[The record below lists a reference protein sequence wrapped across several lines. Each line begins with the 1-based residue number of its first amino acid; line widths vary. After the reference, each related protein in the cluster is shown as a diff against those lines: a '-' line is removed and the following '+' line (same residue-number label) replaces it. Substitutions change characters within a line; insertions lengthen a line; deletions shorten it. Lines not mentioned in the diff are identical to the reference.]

1 MESDADQLVGQNA
14 WLVDEMHRQYLDDPA
29 SVSESWQDFFSDY
42 RPDRVVAEPSMP
54 EPRLRSVPAPEPDP
68 ELPGRP
74 MRGAAARIAANME
87 ASLAIPTATS
97 FREVPAKLLDVN
109 RRIINGYLGRTDGR
123 KVSYTHLIAYA
134 VVQAIAHH
142 RPVMNST
149 FVDTTGGPRVV
160 RHEHIGLGIA
170 VDVEKADG
178 SRSLLVPCIPEADTL
193 DFPTFVEFYDTM
205 IRKVRNND
213 LSPDDFAGVT
223 VSITNPGTI
232 GTVQSVPRLMPG
244 QGVIV
249 GVGTIDYPTAYQAAD
264 PRTLANLG
272 VSKVITLSSTYDHR
286 IIQGAESGMFLAAVH
301 SLLLGEHRFY
311 EDVFRAV
318 GVPYEAV
325 RWRADVMPVD
335 REQAIVAK
343 QVQVNTVINMHR
355 VRGHLIA
362 DLDPLAADEPEMH
375 DELDPATY
383 GLTIWDLDREFLTTG
398 FGGMD
403 LGNAD
408 QRMPL
413 GDILHVL
420 RNAYCR
426 TVGVEYM
433 HIQEPGEKEWIQKH
447 VEGVDTTV
455 GFDEKLHIL
464 DRLNAAEAL
473 ERFLDTKYVG
483 QKRFGI
489 EGAESA
495 IVILDAVLAKA
506 ADLGMDSVV
515 MGMAHRG
522 RLNVLVN
529 IVGKDYGQLF
539 GEFEGNIDESSTQGS
554 GDVKYHL
561 GMTAEFRSPAGNR
574 IPVELA
580 ANPSHLEAVNPVVE
594 GMVRARMDR
603 ITDGDG
609 EHSPVMGL
617 VGPNDPSEDHRGPVL
632 PVLVHGDAAFAGQGV
647 VSETLNLSLIRGYR
661 TGGTVH
667 LVINNQVGF
676 TTTAESARS
685 SYYCTDAAKM
695 IQAPIFHVNGDDPEA
710 CARVARL
717 ALAYRN
723 HFQKD
728 VVIDMWCYRRQ
739 GHNEADDPS
748 YTQPEMYRRIENHR
762 SVRKRYVESLVKRG
776 DITLEEAEQAMD
788 EFRATLQKAL
798 DETRDRPS
806 DQPDDE
812 NDDKTSDGQ
821 HGEAEA
827 PTTSKPGEPAT
838 DGVSISGAMA
848 GVSPEVAAAVDTTVT
863 SDRIEPVYD
872 ALRSVPD
879 GFVLHP
885 KLARQ
890 FKARDTMM
898 DEGVVDW
905 GLAEALAFGTLLGE
919 GTSIRLAGQDSRR
932 GTFSHRHSTLVCYE
946 TGREYRPLAG
956 LAGRGTHLWVY
967 DSLLSEYAALGF
979 EYGYSVGDTDAL
991 VMWEAQFGDFV
1002 NGAQIII
1009 DQFVV
1014 SAEDKWSQHSGLV
1027 MLLPHGFEGQGPE
1040 HSSGRI
1046 ERVLQSVAESNV
1058 RVANLST
1065 AAQYFHLLRDQAL
1078 RPERRPLVLFTPKS
1092 LLRHRDA
1099 RSPVSDLVTG
1109 GFSPLLDDPGG
1120 PDPNRVAGVVVTSG
1134 KISHEA
1140 LAERDRQ
1147 GSPAAVVRV
1156 EQLYPW
1162 PAEALAVAIG
1172 RYPNAN
1178 RIVWLQEEPRNM
1190 GPWDYVKGHL
1200 HDAFADR
1207 YEIIRASRSESASP
1221 ATGSAAIHRQ
1231 EQSALVT
1238 GALALLNPSG

>member
-1 MESDADQLVGQNA
+1 MAPDAESMVGQNA
-14 WLVDEMHRQYLDDPA
+14 WLVDEMHRQYLADPT

-42 RPDRVVAEPSMP
+42 RPDRILP
-54 EPRLRSVPAPEPDP
+54 ESPVSETRLRSVPDPSEAAEP
-68 ELPGRP
+68 LPGDP
-74 MRGAAARIAANME
+74 LRGAAARIARNME

-97 FREVPAKLLDVN
+97 FREIPAKLLDVN
-109 RRIINGYLGRTDGR
+109 RRIVNGYLGRTDGR

-149 FVDTTGGPRVV
+149 FVDTDDGPRVV
-160 RHEHIGLGIA
+160 RHPHIGLGIA

-193 DFPTFVEFYDTM
+193 DFPNFVETYDTM
-205 IRKVRNND
+205 IRKVRSND
-213 LSPDDFAGVT
+213 LSPDDFVGVT
-223 VSITNPGTI
+223 VSITNPGTL

-264 PRTLANLG
+264 SRTLADLG

-286 IIQGAESGMFLAAVH
+286 IIQGAESGMFLGAVH
-301 SLLLGEHRFY
+301 ELLLGKHNFY
-311 EDVFRAV
+311 EDIFRAV

-325 RWRADVMPVD
+325 RWRPDILPLD
-335 REQAIVAK
+335 REQAVITK
-343 QVQVNTVINMHR
+343 QVQVNALINMHR

-362 DLDPLAADEPEMH
+362 DLDPLSASEPEMH
-375 DELDPATY
+375 TELDPATY

-398 FGGMD
+398 LGGIE
-403 LGNAD
+403 LGQPD
-408 QRMPL
+408 GKMPL
-413 GDILHVL
+413 GEILHVL

-433 HIQEPGEKEWIQKH
+433 HIQEPDEKKWIQEQ
-447 VEGVDTTV
+447 VEAMGNPV

-495 IVILDAVLAKA
+495 IVVLDTVLGKA
-506 ADLGMDSVV
+506 ADLGMDSVT

-539 GEFEGNIDESSTQGS
+539 GEFEGNLDESSTQGS

-561 GMTAEFRSPAGNR
+561 GMTAEFESMAGNR

-594 GMVRARMDR
+594 GMVRARLDR
-603 ITDGDG
+603 IGHEQG
-609 EHSPVMGL
+609 EHSPVSGL
-617 VGPNDPSEDHRGPVL
+617 VRGRAASEDDLFPVL

-647 VSETLNLSLIRGYR
+647 VSETLNLSLIEGYR

-685 SYYCTDAAKM
+685 SYYCTDVAKM

-723 HFQKD
+723 HFHKD

-748 YTQPEMYRRIENHR
+748 YTQPEMYRRIESHR

-788 EFRATLQKAL
+788 EFRAKLQQAL
-798 DETRDRPS
+798 EETRDEIRDEAASHPEGTAETASRPLELS
-806 DQPDDE
+806 ISRALADSTP
-812 NDDKTSDGQ
+812 
-821 HGEAEA
+821 HVA
-827 PTTSKPGEPAT
+827 PLVDT
-838 DGVSISGAMA
+838 GVSDKQIKR
-848 GVSPEVAAAVDTTVT
+848 VF
-863 SDRIEPVYD
+863 D
-872 ALRSVPD
+872 ALTSVPD

-890 FKARDTMM
+890 FEARDAMM
-898 DEGVVDW
+898 AQGMVDW
-905 GLAEALAFGTLLGE
+905 GLAEALAFGTLLDE

-932 GTFSHRHSTLVCYE
+932 GTFSHRHSTLVCNQSA
-946 TGREYRPLAG
+946 REHCPLAG
-956 LAGRGTHLWVY
+956 LARRDAQLWVY

-979 EYGYSVGDTDAL
+979 EYGYSVGGTDAL
-991 VMWEAQFGDFV
+991 VLWEAQFGDFV

-1009 DQFVV
+1009 DQFVM
-1014 SAEDKWSQHSGLV
+1014 SAADKWDQQSGLV

-1046 ERVLQSVAESNV
+1046 ERFLQSVAESNV

-1065 AAQYFHLLRDQAL
+1065 AAQYFHLLRDQAK
-1078 RPERRPLVLFTPKS
+1078 RSPHKPLVLFTPKS

-1099 RSPVSDLVTG
+1099 RSPITDLTEG
-1109 GFSPLLDDPGG
+1109 WFSPLLSDPGG
-1120 PDPNRVAGVVVTSG
+1120 PEPNQATGVVLASG
-1134 KISHEA
+1134 KITHEA
-1140 LAERDRQ
+1140 IAERNRV
-1147 GSPAAVVRV
+1147 GAPVVVLRV

-1162 PAEALAVAIG
+1162 PDSALAEALDH
-1172 RYPNAN
+1172 YPNAEK
-1178 RIVWLQEEPRNM
+1178 IVWLQEEPRNM
-1190 GPWDYVKGHL
+1190 GPWNYAKGHL
-1200 HDAFADR
+1200 HDAFGDR
-1207 YEIIRASRSESASP
+1207 CEILRASRNESSSP
-1221 ATGSAAIHRQ
+1221 ATGSAAVHAR
-1231 EQSALVT
+1231 EQAELVAQT
-1238 GALALLNPSG
+1238 FALLNS

>member
-1 MESDADQLVGQNA
+1 MAPDAEQIVGQNA
-14 WLVDEMHRQYLDDPA
+14 WLVDEMHRQYLADPE

-42 RPDRVVAEPSMP
+42 RPDRVLP
-54 EPRLRSVPAPEPDP
+54 EPAAPEARLRPVPEPAEAPEPV
-68 ELPGRP
+68 PGSP
-74 MRGAAARIAANME
+74 LRGAAARIARNME

-97 FREVPAKLLDVN
+97 FREIPAKLLDVN
-109 RRIINGYLGRTDGR
+109 RRIVNGYLGRTDGR

-134 VVQAIAHH
+134 VVQAIASHM
-142 RPVMNST
+142 PVMNST
-149 FVDTTGGPRVV
+149 FVDTDSGPRVV
-160 RHEHIGLGIA
+160 RHPHIGLGIA

-178 SRSLLVPCIPEADTL
+178 SRSLLVPCISEADTL
-193 DFPTFVEFYDTM
+193 DFPNFVELYDTM

-213 LSPDDFAGVT
+213 LSPDDFVGVT
-223 VSITNPGTI
+223 VSITNPGTL

-264 PRTLANLG
+264 SRTLADLG

-286 IIQGAESGMFLAAVH
+286 IIQGAESGMFLGAVH
-301 SLLLGEHRFY
+301 ELLLGKHDFY
-311 EDVFRAV
+311 DDIFRAV

-325 RWRADVMPVD
+325 RWRPDILPLD
-335 REQAIVAK
+335 REQAVITK
-343 QVQVNTVINMHR
+343 QVQVNALINMHR

-362 DLDPLAADEPEMH
+362 DLDPLSATEPAMH
-375 DELDPATY
+375 AELDPATY

-398 FGGMD
+398 LGGID
-403 LGNAD
+403 LGQPD
-408 QRMPL
+408 GKMPL
-413 GDILHVL
+413 GEILHVL

-433 HIQEPGEKEWIQKH
+433 HMQEPDEKQWIQGQ
-447 VEGVDTTV
+447 VEATGTPMAL
-455 GFDEKLHIL
+455 DEKLHIL

-495 IVILDAVLAKA
+495 IVVLDAVLNKA
-506 ADLGMDSVV
+506 ADLGMDSAI

-529 IVGKDYGQLF
+529 IVGKDYEQLF
-539 GEFEGNIDESSTQGS
+539 GEFEGNLDEWSTQGS

-561 GMTAEFRSPAGNR
+561 GMTSEFESMAGNR

-594 GMVRARMDR
+594 GMVRARLDR
-603 ITDGDG
+603 ISHDHG
-609 EHSPVMGL
+609 EHSPVSGL
-617 VGPNDPSEDHRGPVL
+617 VRGQVHSEDDRYPVL
-632 PVLVHGDAAFAGQGV
+632 PVLIHGDAAFAGQGV
-647 VSETLNLSLIRGYR
+647 VSETLNLSLIEGYR

-685 SYYCTDAAKM
+685 SYYCTDVAKM

-723 HFQKD
+723 QFHKD

-748 YTQPEMYRRIENHR
+748 YTQPQMYRRIKGHR
-762 SVRKRYVESLVKRG
+762 SVRKRFVESLVKRG

-788 EFRATLQKAL
+788 EFRAKLQKAL
-798 DETRDRPS
+798 EETRDHAA
-806 DQPDDE
+806 DE
-812 NDDKTSDGQ
+812 SLGETVGAAAAGQRELQLSISDGLSDPTP
-821 HGEAEA
+821 HVA
-827 PTTSKPGEPAT
+827 PPMDT
-838 DGVSISGAMA
+838 GVSERQ
-848 GVSPEVAAAVDTTVT
+848 VKRVL
-863 SDRIEPVYD
+863 D
-872 ALRSVPD
+872 ALVSIPE

-890 FKARDTMM
+890 FEARDAMM
-898 DEGVVDW
+898 DQGMVDW
-905 GLAEALAFGTLLGE
+905 GLAEALAFGTLLDE
-919 GTSIRLAGQDSRR
+919 GVSIRLAGQDSRR
-932 GTFSHRHSTLVCYE
+932 GTFSHRHSTLVCNQ
-946 TGREYRPLAG
+946 TAREHCPLAG
-956 LAGRGTHLWVY
+956 LARHGAKLWVY

-979 EYGYSVGDTDAL
+979 EYGYSVGDTSAL
-991 VMWEAQFGDFV
+991 VLWEAQFGDFV

-1014 SAEDKWSQHSGLV
+1014 SAADKWNQHSGLAL
-1027 MLLPHGFEGQGPE
+1027 LLPHGFEGQGPE

-1046 ERVLQSVAESNV
+1046 ERFLQSVAENNI

-1065 AAQYFHLLRDQAL
+1065 AAQYFHLLRDQAK
-1078 RPERRPLVLFTPKS
+1078 RPTRKPLVLFTPKS

-1099 RSPVSDLVTG
+1099 RSPMGELTDG
-1109 GFSPLLDDPGG
+1109 WFSPILTDSAGPEPGQ
-1120 PDPNRVAGVVVTSG
+1120 ATSVVLASG
-1134 KISHEA
+1134 KICHEA
-1140 LAERDRQ
+1140 IAERDRV
-1147 GSPAAVVRV
+1147 GAPAAVVRI

-1162 PAEALAVAIG
+1162 PSSALAEALDH
-1172 RYPNAN
+1172 YPKADT
-1178 RIVWLQEEPRNM
+1178 IVWLQEEPQNM
-1190 GPWDYVKGHL
+1190 GPWNYVKGHL
-1200 HDAFADR
+1200 HDAFGER
-1207 YEIIRASRSESASP
+1207 YDIVRASRAESSSP
-1221 ATGSAAIHRQ
+1221 ATGSGAVHVE
-1231 EQSALVT
+1231 EQAELIARTFAS
-1238 GALALLNPSG
+1238 LNS

>member
-1 MESDADQLVGQNA
+1 MAPDAESMVGQNA
-14 WLVDEMHRQYLDDPA
+14 WLVDEMHRQYLADPT

-42 RPDRVVAEPSMP
+42 RPDRVLPESAAPVARLQAVPDPVEAAEP
-54 EPRLRSVPAPEPDP
+54 
-68 ELPGRP
+68 LPGDP
-74 MRGAAARIAANME
+74 LRGAAARIARNME
-87 ASLAIPTATS
+87 ASLTIPTATS

-134 VVQAIAHH
+134 VVLAIAHH
-142 RPVMNST
+142 RPVMNSA
-149 FVDTTGGPRVV
+149 FVDSESGPRVV
-160 RHEHIGLGIA
+160 RYPHIGLGIA

-178 SRSLLVPCIPEADTL
+178 SRTLLVPCIPEADTM
-193 DFPTFVEFYDTM
+193 DFPNFVERYDTM
-205 IRKVRNND
+205 VRKVRSND

-223 VSITNPGTI
+223 VSITNPGTL

-264 PRTLANLG
+264 SRTLADLG

-286 IIQGAESGMFLAAVH
+286 IIQGAESGMFLGAVH
-301 SLLLGEHRFY
+301 ELLMGKHRFY
-311 EDVFRAV
+311 DDIFRAV

-325 RWRADVMPVD
+325 RWRPDVQPLD
-335 REQAIVAK
+335 REQAVVTK
-343 QVQVNTVINMHR
+343 QVQVNALINMHR

-362 DLDPLAADEPEMH
+362 DLDPLSATEPAMH
-375 DELDPATY
+375 AELDPATY

-398 FGGMD
+398 LGGID
-403 LGNAD
+403 LGQPD
-408 QRMPL
+408 GKMPL
-413 GDILHVL
+413 GEILHVL
-420 RNAYCR
+420 RDAYCR

-433 HIQEPGEKEWIQKH
+433 HIQEPDEKQWIQNQ
-447 VEGVDTTV
+447 VEAIAAPMGL
-455 GFDEKLHIL
+455 DEKLHIL

-495 IVILDAVLAKA
+495 IVVLDAVLNKA
-506 ADLGMDSVV
+506 ADLGMDSAIL
-515 MGMAHRG
+515 GMAHRG

-539 GEFEGNIDESSTQGS
+539 GEFEGNLDESSTQGS

-561 GMTAEFRSPAGNR
+561 GMAAEFESRSGNR
-574 IPVELA
+574 IGVELA

-594 GMVRARMDR
+594 GMVRARLDR
-603 ITDGDG
+603 VSG
-609 EHSPVMGL
+609 EVGERSPVKHL
-617 VGPNDPSEDHRGPVL
+617 VGNRVAGDVSRYPVL
-632 PVLVHGDAAFAGQGV
+632 PLLVHGDAAFAGQGV
-647 VSETLNLSLIRGYR
+647 VSETLNLSLIEGYL

-685 SYYCTDAAKM
+685 SYYCTDVAKM

-710 CARVARL
+710 CTRVALL

-723 HFQKD
+723 HFHKD

-748 YTQPEMYRRIENHR
+748 YTQPQMYRRIKEHR

-776 DITLEEAEQAMD
+776 DITLDEAEQAMD
-788 EFRATLQKAL
+788 EFRAKLQKAL
-798 DETRDRPS
+798 EETRGHAAS
-806 DQPDDE
+806 E
-812 NDDKTSDGQ
+812 FS
-821 HGEAEA
+821 GEAPGAASSRREPQLSISEGLSDPTPHVA
-827 PTTSKPGEPAT
+827 PPIDT
-838 DGVSISGAMA
+838 GVSERQ
-848 GVSPEVAAAVDTTVT
+848 VKRVF
-863 SDRIEPVYD
+863 D
-872 ALRSVPD
+872 ALVSMPD

-890 FKARDTMM
+890 FEARDAMM
-898 DEGVVDW
+898 DQGLVDW
-905 GLAEALAFGTLLGE
+905 GLAEALAFGTLLDE
-919 GTSIRLAGQDSRR
+919 GVSIRLAGQDSRR
-932 GTFSHRHSTLVCYE
+932 GTFSHRHSTLVCNQ
-946 TGREYRPLAG
+946 TAREHCPLAG
-956 LAGRGTHLWVY
+956 LARQGAKLWVY

-979 EYGYSVGDTDAL
+979 EYGYSVGDTNAL
-991 VMWEAQFGDFV
+991 VLWEAQFGDFV

-1014 SAEDKWSQHSGLV
+1014 SSEDKWNQHSALA

-1046 ERVLQSVAESNV
+1046 ERFLQSVAENNI

-1065 AAQYFHLLRDQAL
+1065 AAQYFHLLRDQAK
-1078 RPERRPLVLFTPKS
+1078 RPTRKPLVLFTPKS
-1092 LLRHRDA
+1092 LLRRHDA
-1099 RSPVSDLVTG
+1099 RSPVSELIDG
-1109 GFSPLLDDPGG
+1109 WFSPILTDPAG
-1120 PDPNRVAGVVVTSG
+1120 PDPGQATGVVLASG
-1134 KISHEA
+1134 KICHEA
-1140 LAERDRQ
+1140 IAERDRL
-1147 GSPAAVVRV
+1147 GAPAALVRV

-1162 PAEALAVAIG
+1162 PASALAEALAH
-1172 RYPNAN
+1172 YPKVDK
-1178 RIVWLQEEPRNM
+1178 IVWLQEEPGNM
-1190 GPWDYVKGHL
+1190 GPWNYVKGHL
-1200 HDAFADR
+1200 HDAFGGR
-1207 YEIIRASRSESASP
+1207 CEIVRASRSESSSP
-1221 ATGSAAIHRQ
+1221 ATGSAAVHAQ
-1231 EQSALVT
+1231 EQSELIARTFALFDQ
-1238 GALALLNPSG
+1238 AN

>member
-1 MESDADQLVGQNA
+1 MAPDPESLIGQNA
-14 WLVDEMHRQYLDDPA
+14 WLVDEMHRQFLADPK
-29 SVSESWQDFFSDY
+29 SVGESWQDFFSDY
-42 RPDRVVAEPSMP
+42 RPDRSVPEPPATEARLRPVPDPAEDAEPP
-54 EPRLRSVPAPEPDP
+54 PGDP
-68 ELPGRP
+68 L
-74 MRGAAARIAANME
+74 RGAAARIARNME
-87 ASLAIPTATS
+87 ASLAVPTATS
-97 FREVPAKLLDVN
+97 FREIPAKLLDVN
-109 RRIINGYLGRTDGR
+109 RRIVNGYLGRTDGR

-142 RPVMNST
+142 MPVMNST
-149 FVDTTGGPRVV
+149 YVDTESGPRVI
-160 RHEHIGLGIA
+160 RHPHIGLGIA

-178 SRSLLVPCIPEADTL
+178 SRSLLVPRITDADTL
-193 DFPTFVEFYDTM
+193 DFPNFVELYDNM
-205 IRKVRNND
+205 VRKVRSND

-223 VSITNPGTI
+223 VSITNPGTL

-244 QGVIV
+244 QGVII

-264 PRTLANLG
+264 SRTLADLG

-286 IIQGAESGMFLAAVH
+286 IIQGAESGMFLGAVH
-301 SLLLGEHRFY
+301 ELLLGKHNFY
-311 EDVFRAV
+311 EDIFRSV

-325 RWRADVMPVD
+325 RWRPDLLPLD
-335 REQAIVAK
+335 REQAVITK
-343 QVQVNTVINMHR
+343 QMQVNALINMHR

-362 DLDPLAADEPEMH
+362 DLDPLSANEPEMH
-375 DELDPATY
+375 PELDPATY

-398 FGGMD
+398 LGGIN
-403 LGNAD
+403 LGQPD
-408 QRMPL
+408 GKMPL
-413 GDILHVL
+413 GDVLHVL

-433 HIQEPGEKEWIQKH
+433 HIQEPGEKEWIQEQ
-447 VEGVDTTV
+447 VEGMGMPVSL
-455 GFDEKLHIL
+455 GEKMHIL

-495 IVILDAVLAKA
+495 IVVLDAVLGKA
-506 ADLGMDSVV
+506 ADLGMASAI

-539 GEFEGNIDESSTQGS
+539 GEFEGNLDESSTQGS

-561 GMTAEFRSPAGNR
+561 GMSSEFQSMAGNR

-594 GMVRARMDR
+594 GMVRARLDH
-603 ITDGDG
+603 ISHDPA
-609 EHSPVMGL
+609 EHSPVSGL
-617 VGPNDPSEDHRGPVL
+617 VRGRAAGEEDLYPVL
-632 PVLVHGDAAFAGQGV
+632 PLLVHGDAAFAGQGV
-647 VSETLNLSLIRGYR
+647 VSETLNLSLIQGYR

-685 SYYCTDAAKM
+685 SYYCTDVAKM

-710 CARVARL
+710 CARVALL

-723 HFQKD
+723 HFHKD

-748 YTQPEMYRRIENHR
+748 YTQPEMYRRIESHR

-776 DITLEEAEQAMD
+776 DITLDEAEDAMD
-788 EFRATLQKAL
+788 QFRAKLQEAL
-798 DETRDRPS
+798 KQTRDQAAGDSPGESVGVEAAASRELQLSISRGLSDPS
-806 DQPDDE
+806 PQV
-812 NDDKTSDGQ
+812 
-821 HGEAEA
+821 A
-827 PTTSKPGEPAT
+827 PTLDT
-838 DGVSISGAMA
+838 GVSEKQIKR
-848 GVSPEVAAAVDTTVT
+848 VF
-863 SDRIEPVYD
+863 D
-872 ALRSVPD
+872 ALSAVPE
-879 GFVLHP
+879 GFVMHP

-890 FKARDTMM
+890 FEARDKMM
-898 DEGVVDW
+898 AQGTVDW
-905 GLAEALAFGTLLGE
+905 GLAEALAFGTLLDE

-932 GTFSHRHSTLVCYE
+932 GTFSHRHSTLVCSE
-946 TGREYRPLAG
+946 SAREHCPLAG
-956 LAGRGTHLWVY
+956 LARQGAKLWVY

-991 VMWEAQFGDFV
+991 VLWEAQFGDFV
-1002 NGAQIII
+1002 NGGQIII

-1014 SAEDKWSQHSGLV
+1014 SAEDKWNQHSGLV

-1046 ERVLQSVAESNV
+1046 ERFLQSVAENNI

-1065 AAQYFHLLRDQAL
+1065 AAQYFHLLRDQAK
-1078 RPERRPLVLFTPKS
+1078 RSTRKPLVLFTPKS

-1099 RSPVSDLVTG
+1099 RSPVADLTG
-1109 GFSPLLDDPGG
+1109 GWFCPVLGDSNG
-1120 PDPNRVAGVVVTSG
+1120 PEAGDATGIVLASG
-1134 KISHEA
+1134 KICHEA
-1140 LAERDRQ
+1140 IAKRDRD
-1147 GSPAAVVRV
+1147 GVPAAVLRV

-1162 PAEALAVAIG
+1162 PTDALAEALA
-1172 RYPNAN
+1172 RYPKVNK
-1178 RIVWLQEEPRNM
+1178 IVWLQEEPQNM
-1190 GPWDYVKGHL
+1190 GPWNYVKGHL
-1200 HDAFADR
+1200 YDSFGDR
-1207 YEIIRASRSESASP
+1207 CEILRASRSESSSP
-1221 ATGSAAIHRQ
+1221 ATGSAAVHAQ
-1231 EQSALVT
+1231 EQSKLIARTLE
-1238 GALALLNPSG
+1238 LLNS

>member
-1 MESDADQLVGQNA
+1 MAPDAESMVGQNA
-14 WLVDEMHRQYLDDPA
+14 WLVDEMHRQYLDDPK
-29 SVSESWQDFFSDY
+29 SVSESWRDFFSDY
-42 RPDRVVAEPSMP
+42 RPDRVLTDTAAPVARLQAVPDPAETAEP
-54 EPRLRSVPAPEPDP
+54 
-68 ELPGRP
+68 LPGDP
-74 MRGAAARIAANME
+74 LRGAAARIAQNME

-142 RPVMNST
+142 RPVMNSS
-149 FVDTTGGPRVV
+149 FIDTESGPRVI
-160 RHEHIGLGIA
+160 RHSHIGLGIA

-178 SRSLLVPCIPEADTL
+178 SRSLLVPCIQEADTL
-193 DFPTFVEFYDTM
+193 DFPNFVERYDTM
-205 IRKVRNND
+205 IRKVRNNE

-264 PRTLANLG
+264 SRTLADLG

-286 IIQGAESGMFLAAVH
+286 IIQGAESGMFLGAVH
-301 SLLLGEHRFY
+301 ELLLGKHEFY
-311 EDVFRAV
+311 EDIFREV

-325 RWRADVMPVD
+325 RWRPDILPLD
-335 REQAIVAK
+335 REQAVITK
-343 QVQVNTVINMHR
+343 QVQVNALINMHR

-362 DLDPLAADEPEMH
+362 DLDPLSANEPAMH
-375 DELDPATY
+375 AELDPATY

-398 FGGMD
+398 LGGID
-403 LGNAD
+403 LGQPD
-408 QRMPL
+408 GKMPL

-433 HIQEPGEKEWIQKH
+433 HIQEPDEKQWIQEQ
-447 VEGVDTTV
+447 VEGLGTPV
-455 GFDEKLHIL
+455 GLNEKLHIL

-495 IVILDAVLAKA
+495 IVVLDAVLGRA
-506 ADLGMDSVV
+506 ADLGMASAI

-539 GEFEGNIDESSTQGS
+539 GEFEGNLDESSTQGS

-561 GMTAEFRSPAGNR
+561 GMTSEFVSMAGNR

-594 GMVRARMDR
+594 GMVRARLDHLSH
-603 ITDGDG
+603 DQG
-609 EHSPVMGL
+609 EHSPVSGL
-617 VGPNDPSEDHRGPVL
+617 VRGQVASEDDLYPVL

-647 VSETLNLSLIRGYR
+647 VSETLNLSLIQGYR

-685 SYYCTDAAKM
+685 SYYCTDVAKM

-710 CARVARL
+710 CARVAHL

-723 HFQKD
+723 HFHKD

-748 YTQPEMYRRIENHR
+748 YTQPEMYRRIESHR

-776 DITLEEAEQAMD
+776 DITLDEAEQAMD
-788 EFRATLQKAL
+788 EFRAKLQKAL
-798 DETRDRPS
+798 EETRDQAADEGLGETVGIEAAGKRELQLSISAGLS
-806 DQPDDE
+806 D
-812 NDDKTSDGQ
+812 
-821 HGEAEA
+821 
-827 PTTSKPGEPAT
+827 PTPHVSPPVDT
-838 DGVSISGAMA
+838 GVSEKQIKR
-848 GVSPEVAAAVDTTVT
+848 VFN
-863 SDRIEPVYD
+863 
-872 ALRSVPD
+872 ALTSVPD

-890 FKARDTMM
+890 FEARDAMM
-898 DEGVVDW
+898 AQGMVDW
-905 GLAEALAFGTLLGE
+905 GLAEAMAFGTLLDE

-932 GTFSHRHSTLVCYE
+932 GTFSHRHSTLVCNE
-946 TGREYRPLAG
+946 TAREHCPLAG
-956 LAGRGTHLWVY
+956 MARHGAKLWAY

-991 VMWEAQFGDFV
+991 VLWEAQFGDFV

-1014 SAEDKWSQHSGLV
+1014 SAEDKWNQQSGLV

-1046 ERVLQSVAESNV
+1046 ERFLQSVAENNI

-1065 AAQYFHLLRDQAL
+1065 AAQYFHLLRDQAK
-1078 RPERRPLVLFTPKS
+1078 RTTRKPLVLFTPKS

-1099 RSPVSDLVTG
+1099 RSPVTELTSG
-1109 GFSPLLDDPGG
+1109 WFSPVLGDTNG
-1120 PDPNRVAGVVVTSG
+1120 PESGQTTGVVLASG
-1134 KISHEA
+1134 KICHEA
-1140 LAERDRQ
+1140 IAQRDRE
-1147 GSPAAVVRV
+1147 GAAAAVLRV

-1162 PAEALAVAIG
+1162 PASALAEALAH
-1172 RYPNAN
+1172 YPKLNK
-1178 RIVWLQEEPRNM
+1178 IVWLQEEPQNM
-1190 GPWDYVKGHL
+1190 GPWNYVKGHL
-1200 HDAFADR
+1200 HDAFGDR
-1207 YEIIRASRSESASP
+1207 CEILRASRNESSSP
-1221 ATGSAAIHRQ
+1221 ATGSAAVHAQ
-1231 EQSALVT
+1231 EQSELIART
-1238 GALALLNPSG
+1238 FALLSVE

>member
-1 MESDADQLVGQNA
+1 MDTDAEQVVGQNA
-14 WLVDEMHRQYLDDPA
+14 WLVDEMHRQYLADPT

-42 RPDRVVAEPSMP
+42 RPDRVLAETTAPAGRRQPMAEPNA
-54 EPRLRSVPAPEPDP
+54 APEPDGAP
-68 ELPGRP
+68 ESPPGDP
-74 MRGAAARIAANME
+74 LRGAAARIARNME
-87 ASLAIPTATS
+87 ASLAVPTATS

-109 RRIINGYLGRTDGR
+109 RRIVNGYLGRTEGR

-149 FVDTTGGPRVV
+149 FVDANGGPRVV
-160 RHEHIGLGIA
+160 RHPHVGLGIA

-193 DFPTFVEFYDTM
+193 DFPNFVELYDTM

-213 LSPDDFAGVT
+213 LSPGDFTGVT

-249 GVGTIDYPTAYQAAD
+249 GLGTIDYPTAYQAAD
-264 PRTLANLG
+264 SRTLADLG

-286 IIQGAESGMFLAAVH
+286 IIQGAESGMFLGAVH
-301 SLLLGEHRFY
+301 ELLLGKHNFY
-311 EDVFRAV
+311 EDIFRQV

-325 RWRADVMPVD
+325 RWRPDILPLD
-335 REQAIVAK
+335 REQAVITK
-343 QVQVNTVINMHR
+343 QVQVNAIVNMYR

-362 DLDPLAADEPEMH
+362 DLDPLSANEPAMH
-375 DELDPATY
+375 AELDPATY

-398 FGGMD
+398 PGGID
-403 LGNAD
+403 LGQPD
-408 QRMPL
+408 GKMPL
-413 GDILHVL
+413 GEILHVL

-433 HIQEPGEKEWIQKH
+433 HIQEPEEKRWIQQE
-447 VEGVDTTV
+447 VEGLGSPV
-455 GFDEKLHIL
+455 GLDDKLHIL

-473 ERFLDTKYVG
+473 ERFLDTKYLG

-495 IVILDAVLAKA
+495 IVVLDAVLGKA
-506 ADLGMDSVV
+506 ADSGMASAI

-539 GEFEGNIDESSTQGS
+539 GEFEGNLDESSTQGS

-561 GMTAEFRSPAGNR
+561 GMISEFESMAGNR

-594 GMVRARMDR
+594 GMVRAHLDR
-603 ITDGDG
+603 ISHERG
-609 EHSPVMGL
+609 EHSPVSGL
-617 VGPNDPSEDHRGPVL
+617 VRGQAAVEDDRYPVL
-632 PVLVHGDAAFAGQGV
+632 PLLVHGDAAFAGQGV
-647 VSETLNLSLIRGYR
+647 VSETLNLSLIEGYR

-685 SYYCTDAAKM
+685 SYYCTDVAKM

-723 HFQKD
+723 QFHKD

-748 YTQPEMYRRIENHR
+748 YTQPQMYRRIESHR

-788 EFRATLQKAL
+788 EFRAKLQKAL
-798 DETRDRPS
+798 VQTRDRTA
-806 DQPDDE
+806 D
-812 NDDKTSDGQ
+812 
-821 HGEAEA
+821 EA
-827 PTTSKPGEPAT
+827 PGDPGGPGTAGSRELQL
-838 DGVSISGAMA
+838 SISGALA
-848 GVSPEVAAAVDTTVT
+848 HTTPPVAPPVDTGVSEGQIKRVL
-863 SDRIEPVYD
+863 D
-872 ALRSVPD
+872 ALTSVPA
-879 GFVLHP
+879 GFLLHP

-890 FKARDTMM
+890 FEARDKMM
-898 DEGVVDW
+898 AEGMVDW
-905 GLAEALAFGTLLGE
+905 GLAEALAFGSLLDE

-932 GTFSHRHSTLVCYE
+932 GTFSHRHSTLVCNQ
-946 TGREYRPLAG
+946 TAREHCPLAG
-956 LAGRGTHLWVY
+956 LARRGAELWVY

-979 EYGYSVGDTDAL
+979 EYGYSVADAETL
-991 VMWEAQFGDFV
+991 VLWEAQFGDFV

-1009 DQFVV
+1009 DQFVM
-1014 SAEDKWSQHSGLV
+1014 SAEDKWNQHSGLV

-1046 ERVLQSVAESNV
+1046 ERFLQSVAENNI

-1065 AAQYFHLLRDQAL
+1065 AAQYFHLLRDQAK
-1078 RPERRPLVLFTPKS
+1078 RSSPKPLVLFTPKS

-1099 RSPVSDLVTG
+1099 RSPVGQLIDG
-1109 GFSPLLDDPGG
+1109 WFSPVLADPDG
-1120 PDPNRVAGVVVTSG
+1120 PDPGDVTAVVLASG
-1134 KISHEA
+1134 KIGHEA
-1140 LAERDRQ
+1140 IAERNRA
-1147 GSPAAVVRV
+1147 GAPAAVLRV

-1162 PAEALAVAIG
+1162 PAGALAEALDH
-1172 RYPNAN
+1172 YPKAGKM
-1178 RIVWLQEEPRNM
+1178 VWLQEEPQNM
-1190 GPWDYVKGHL
+1190 GAWNYVKGHL
-1200 HDAFADR
+1200 HDAFGDR
-1207 YEIIRASRSESASP
+1207 SDIVRASRSESSSP
-1221 ATGSAAIHRQ
+1221 ATGSAAVHAQ
-1231 EQSALVT
+1231 EQSELIARTFASLC
-1238 GALALLNPSG
+1238 

>member
-1 MESDADQLVGQNA
+1 MSPEAEQIVGQNA
-14 WLVDEMHRQYLDDPA
+14 WLVDEMHRQYLADPT

-42 RPDRVVAEPSMP
+42 RPDRVLPQSAAPAA
-54 EPRLRSVPAPEPDP
+54 RLQPAPDQSDAPEPETAP
-68 ELPGRP
+68 EPPLGKPL
-74 MRGAAARIAANME
+74 RGAAARIARNME
-87 ASLAIPTATS
+87 ASLAVPTATS

-109 RRIINGYLGRTDGR
+109 RRIMNGYLGRTDGR
-123 KVSYTHLIAYA
+123 RVSYTHLIAYA

-142 RPVMNST
+142 MPAMNST
-149 FVDTTGGPRVV
+149 FVDTDDGPRVI
-160 RHEHIGLGIA
+160 RHPHIGLGIA
-170 VDVEKADG
+170 VDMEKADG

-193 DFPTFVEFYDTM
+193 DFPNFVELYDTM
-205 IRKVRNND
+205 IRKVRSND

-264 PRTLANLG
+264 SRTLADLG

-286 IIQGAESGMFLAAVH
+286 IIQGAESGMFLGAVH
-301 SLLLGEHRFY
+301 ELLLGKHNFY
-311 EDVFRAV
+311 DDIFRAV

-325 RWRADVMPVD
+325 RWRPDILPLD
-335 REQAIVAK
+335 REQAVITK
-343 QVQVNTVINMHR
+343 QVQVNALINMHR

-362 DLDPLAADEPEMH
+362 DLDPLSANEPEMH
-375 DELDPATY
+375 AGLDPATY

-398 FGGMD
+398 LGGID
-403 LGNAD
+403 LGQPD
-408 QRMPL
+408 GKMPL

-426 TVGVEYM
+426 TIGVEYM
-433 HIQEPGEKEWIQKH
+433 HIQETEEKRWIQQE
-447 VEGVDTTV
+447 VEGM
-455 GFDEKLHIL
+455 GAPLGLDEKLHFL

-495 IVILDAVLAKA
+495 IVVLDAVLGKA
-506 ADLGMDSVV
+506 ADLGMASAII
-515 MGMAHRG
+515 GMAHRG

-539 GEFEGNIDESSTQGS
+539 GEFEGNLDESSTQGS

-561 GMTAEFRSPAGNR
+561 GMTSEFESMSGHR

-594 GMVRARMDR
+594 GMVRARLDR
-603 ITDGDG
+603 IGHEHS
-609 EHSPVMGL
+609 EHSPVSGL
-617 VGPNDPSEDHRGPVL
+617 VRGQAASEDERYPVL
-632 PVLVHGDAAFAGQGV
+632 PLLVHGDAAFAGQGV
-647 VSETLNLSLIRGYR
+647 VSETLNLSLIQGYL

-685 SYYCTDAAKM
+685 SYYCTDVAKM

-710 CARVARL
+710 CARVAHL

-723 HFQKD
+723 HFHKD

-748 YTQPEMYRRIENHR
+748 YTQPEMYRRIESHR

-776 DITLEEAEQAMD
+776 DITLEGAEQAMD
-788 EFRATLQKAL
+788 EFRAKLQMAL
-798 DETRDRPS
+798 EETREQAADDALGETVGTANAASRELQLSISEELS
-806 DQPDDE
+806 DP
-812 NDDKTSDGQ
+812 TP
-821 HGEAEA
+821 HVA
-827 PTTSKPGEPAT
+827 PPVDT
-838 DGVSISGAMA
+838 GVSEKQIKR
-848 GVSPEVAAAVDTTVT
+848 VF
-863 SDRIEPVYD
+863 D
-872 ALRSVPD
+872 ALTSVPD

-890 FKARDTMM
+890 FEARDAMM
-898 DEGVVDW
+898 AQGVVDW
-905 GLAEALAFGTLLGE
+905 GLAEALAFGTLLDE

-932 GTFSHRHSTLVCYE
+932 GTFSHRHSTLVCNQ
-946 TGREYRPLAG
+946 TAREHCPLAG
-956 LAGRGTHLWVY
+956 LARGGAKLWVY

-979 EYGYSVGDTDAL
+979 EYGYSVADDSAL
-991 VMWEAQFGDFV
+991 VLWEAQFGDFV

-1009 DQFVV
+1009 DQFVM

-1046 ERVLQSVAESNV
+1046 ERFLQSVAENNI
-1058 RVANLST
+1058 RVANLSS
-1065 AAQYFHLLRDQAL
+1065 AAQYFHLLRDQAN
-1078 RPERRPLVLFTPKS
+1078 RPTRRPLVLFTPKS

-1099 RSPVSDLVTG
+1099 RSPIGDLTNG
-1109 GFSPLLDDPGG
+1109 WFSPLLTDPDG
-1120 PDPNRVAGVVVTSG
+1120 PEFSQVTGVVLASG
-1134 KISHEA
+1134 KISLEA
-1140 LAERDRQ
+1140 IAQRNKM
-1147 GSPAAVVRV
+1147 GVPAAVLRV

-1162 PAEALAVAIG
+1162 PASALAEALAH
-1172 RYPNAN
+1172 YPKADK
-1178 RIVWLQEEPRNM
+1178 IIWLQEEPQNM
-1190 GPWDYVKGHL
+1190 GPWNYVKGHL
-1200 HDAFADR
+1200 HDAFGDR
-1207 YEIIRASRSESASP
+1207 FNIVRASRSESSSP
-1221 ATGSAAIHRQ
+1221 ATGSAAIHAQ
-1231 EQSALVT
+1231 EQSELVART
-1238 GALALLNPSG
+1238 LALADSKS

>member
-1 MESDADQLVGQNA
+1 MTPEAEQIVGQNA
-14 WLVDEMHRQYLDDPA
+14 WLVDEMHRQYLADPT
-29 SVSESWQDFFSDY
+29 SVGESWQDFFSDY
-42 RPDRVVAEPSMP
+42 RPDRVLPETASLPAPLQPPPEPTEAAEP
-54 EPRLRSVPAPEPDP
+54 
-68 ELPGRP
+68 LPGSP
-74 MRGAAARIAANME
+74 LRGAAARIARNME

-109 RRIINGYLGRTDGR
+109 RQIINGYLGRTDGR
-123 KVSYTHLIAYA
+123 RVSYTHLIAYA

-142 RPVMNST
+142 MPAMNST
-149 FVDTTGGPRVV
+149 FVDTDSGPRVV
-160 RHEHIGLGIA
+160 RHPHIGLGIA
-170 VDVEKADG
+170 VDVEKANG
-178 SRSLLVPCIPEADTL
+178 SRSLLVPCLPESDTL
-193 DFPTFVEFYDTM
+193 DFPNFVELYDTM
-205 IRKVRNND
+205 IRKVRSND

-244 QGVIV
+244 QGVII

-301 SLLLGEHRFY
+301 RLLLGEHHFY
-311 EDVFRAV
+311 DDVFRAV

-325 RWRADVMPVD
+325 RWRPDVMPAD
-335 REQAIVAK
+335 REQAMITK

-362 DLDPLAADEPEMH
+362 YLDPLAAAVPEMH

-413 GDILHVL
+413 GDILHAL

-433 HIQEPGEKEWIQKH
+433 HIQESDEKQWIQKH
-447 VEGVDTTV
+447 VEGVDIAVTLE
-455 GFDEKLHIL
+455 EKLHIL

-495 IVILDAVLAKA
+495 IVVLDTVLGKA
-506 ADLGMDSVV
+506 ADLGMDSAI

-539 GEFEGNIDESSTQGS
+539 GEFEGNLDESSTQGS

-561 GMTAEFRSPAGNR
+561 GMTAEFESMAGNR
-574 IPVELA
+574 ISVELA

-594 GMVRARMDR
+594 GMVRARLDR
-603 ITDGDG
+603 ISHSHGG
-609 EHSPVMGL
+609 HSPVRGL
-617 VGPNDPSEDHRGPVL
+617 VRGRAANEDDRYPVL

-647 VSETLNLSLIRGYR
+647 VSETLNLSLIQGYR

-685 SYYCTDAAKM
+685 SYYCTDVAKM

-723 HFQKD
+723 HFHKD

-748 YTQPEMYRRIENHR
+748 YTQPEMYRRIQGHR

-788 EFRATLQKAL
+788 AFRAKLQKTL
-798 DETRDRPS
+798 DETRDR
-806 DQPDDE
+806 
-812 NDDKTSDGQ
+812 TA
-821 HGEAEA
+821 GEAPSEA
-827 PTTSKPGEPAT
+827 GATAAT
-838 DGVSISGAMA
+838 DSRPLELSISGALA
-848 GVSPEVAAAVDTTVT
+848 DTTPLVAPPVDTGVSEGQIKRVF
-863 SDRIEPVYD
+863 D
-872 ALRSVPD
+872 ALTSVPD

-890 FKARDTMM
+890 FDARDAMM
-898 DEGVVDW
+898 AQGTVDW
-905 GLAEALAFGTLLGE
+905 GLAEALAFGTLLNE

-932 GTFSHRHSTLVCYE
+932 GTFSHRHSTLVCNQ
-946 TGREYRPLAG
+946 TAREHCPLAG
-956 LAGRGTHLWVY
+956 LARGGAKLWAY

-979 EYGYSVGDTDAL
+979 EYGYSVGDTNAL
-991 VMWEAQFGDFV
+991 VLWEAQFGDFV

-1009 DQFVV
+1009 DQFVM
-1014 SAEDKWSQHSGLV
+1014 SAEDKWNQHSGLV

-1046 ERVLQSVAESNV
+1046 ERFLQSAAENNV
-1058 RVANLST
+1058 RVVNLST
-1065 AAQYFHLLRDQAL
+1065 AAQYFHLLRDQA
-1078 RPERRPLVLFTPKS
+1078 ERSPRKPLVLFTPKS
-1092 LLRHRDA
+1092 LLRHRSA
-1099 RSPVSDLVTG
+1099 RSPVTELTDG
-1109 GFSPLLDDPGG
+1109 RFSPLLGDPAG
-1120 PDPNRVAGVVVTSG
+1120 PEPSQTTGVVLASG
-1134 KISHEA
+1134 KICHEA
-1140 LAERDRQ
+1140 LAERDRV
-1147 GSPAAVVRV
+1147 GAPAAVLRV

-1162 PAEALAVAIG
+1162 PASALAEALD
-1172 RYPNAN
+1172 RYPKVKK
-1178 RIVWLQEEPRNM
+1178 IVWLQEEPHNM
-1190 GPWDYVKGHL
+1190 GPWNYAKGHL
-1200 HDAFADR
+1200 HDAFGDR
-1207 YEIIRASRSESASP
+1207 CEIVRASRSESSSP
-1221 ATGSAAIHRQ
+1221 ATGSAAVHAQ
-1231 EQSALVT
+1231 EQSELIARTFGSLQ
-1238 GALALLNPSG
+1238 S

>member
-1 MESDADQLVGQNA
+1 MAPEAEQLVGQNA
-14 WLVDEMHRQYLDDPA
+14 WLVDEMHRQYLADPS

-42 RPDRVVAEPSMP
+42 RPDRVIADPAAP
-54 EPRLRSVPAPEPDP
+54 TARPQPAPEPTTPSPPAAVPDSPPGDP
-68 ELPGRP
+68 L
-74 MRGAAARIAANME
+74 RGAAARIARNME
-87 ASLAIPTATS
+87 ASLAVPTATS

-109 RRIINGYLGRTDGR
+109 RRIVNGYLGRTDGR

-134 VVQAIAHH
+134 VVQAIARHM
-142 RPVMNST
+142 PVMNST
-149 FVDTTGGPRVV
+149 FIEADPSPRVV
-160 RHEHIGLGIA
+160 RHDHIGLGIA

-178 SRSLLVPCIPEADTL
+178 SRTLLVPCIPEADTL
-193 DFPTFVEFYDTM
+193 DFPNFVERYDTM
-205 IRKVRNND
+205 VRKVRNND

-264 PRTLANLG
+264 SRTLADLG

-286 IIQGAESGMFLAAVH
+286 IIQGAESGMFLGAVH
-301 SLLLGEHRFY
+301 ELLLGKHSFY
-311 EDVFRAV
+311 DDIFRAV

-325 RWRADVMPVD
+325 RWRPDILPLD
-335 REQAIVAK
+335 REQAVITK
-343 QVQVNTVINMHR
+343 QVQVNAVINMHR

-362 DLDPLAADEPEMH
+362 DLDPLSATEPAMH
-375 DELDPATY
+375 AELDPATY

-398 FGGMD
+398 LGGINMGQPD
-403 LGNAD
+403 G
-408 QRMPL
+408 RMPL

-433 HIQEPGEKEWIQKH
+433 HIQNPGEKEWIQEQ
-447 VEGVDTTV
+447 VEGMGPPV
-455 GFDEKLHIL
+455 GLDEKLHIL

-489 EGAESA
+489 EGAEGA
-495 IVILDAVLAKA
+495 IVVLDAVLDQA
-506 ADLGMDSVV
+506 ADVGMDSVI

-529 IVGKDYGQLF
+529 IVGKDYEQLF
-539 GEFEGNIDESSTQGS
+539 GEFEGNLDEASTQGS

-561 GMTAEFRSPAGNR
+561 GMSAAFESRAGNR
-574 IPVELA
+574 IGVELA

-594 GMVRARMDR
+594 GMVRSRLDR
-603 ITDGDG
+603 ISHEEG
-609 EHSPVMGL
+609 EHSPAEGL
-617 VGPNDPSEDHRGPVL
+617 VRGREADDGLYPVL
-632 PVLVHGDAAFAGQGV
+632 PLLVHGDAAFAGQGV
-647 VSETLNLSLIRGYR
+647 VSETLNLSLIEGYR

-685 SYYCTDAAKM
+685 SYYCTDVAKM

-723 HFQKD
+723 HFHKD
-728 VVIDMWCYRRQ
+728 VVIEMWCYRRH

-748 YTQPEMYRRIENHR
+748 YTQPEMYRRIEGHR

-776 DITLEEAEQAMD
+776 DITLDEAEQAMD
-788 EFRATLQKAL
+788 EFRARLQTAL
-798 DETRDRPS
+798 NETRDRAAGDS
-806 DQPDDE
+806 LDSADE
-812 NDDKTSDGQ
+812 G
-821 HGEAEA
+821 H
-827 PTTSKPGEPAT
+827 PASSRPL
-838 DGVSISGAMA
+838 DLSISAARGDAT
-848 GVSPEVAAAVDTTVT
+848 PPVAAPLET
-863 SDRIEPVYD
+863 SVSAAKTKQVFD
-872 ALRSVPD
+872 ALCSVPE

-890 FKARDTMM
+890 FEARDAMM
-898 DEGVVDW
+898 AEGMVDW
-905 GLAEALAFGTLLGE
+905 GLAEAMAFGTLLDE

-932 GTFSHRHSTLVCYE
+932 GTFSHRHSTLVCHQSGQE
-946 TGREYRPLAG
+946 HCPLAG
-956 LAGRGTHLWVY
+956 LARDGAQLWVY

-979 EYGYSVGDTDAL
+979 EYGYSVGDTNAL
-991 VMWEAQFGDFV
+991 VLWEAQFGDFV

-1009 DQFVV
+1009 DQFVM

-1046 ERVLQSVAESNV
+1046 ERFLQSTAENNV

-1065 AAQYFHLLRDQAL
+1065 AAQYFHLLRDQAK
-1078 RPERRPLVLFTPKS
+1078 RTPPRPLVLFTPKS
-1092 LLRHRDA
+1092 LLRHRSA
-1099 RSPVSDLVTG
+1099 RSPVADLTDG
-1109 GFSPLLDDPGG
+1109 GFSPVLADPTG
-1120 PDPNRVAGVVVTSG
+1120 PDPGQATSVVLTSG
-1134 KISHEA
+1134 KVSHEA
-1140 LAERDRQ
+1140 IAERDKA
-1147 GSPAAVVRV
+1147 GTPAAVLRV

-1162 PAEALAVAIG
+1162 PADALAEAVA
-1172 RYPNAN
+1172 RYPKAQK
-1178 RIVWLQEEPRNM
+1178 IVWLQEEPQNM
-1190 GPWDYVKGHL
+1190 GPWNYAKGHL

-1207 YEIIRASRSESASP
+1207 CAIIRASRDESASP
-1221 ATGSAAIHRQ
+1221 ASGSAAVHVH
-1231 EQSALVT
+1231 EQSQLVAQTFAAL
-1238 GALALLNPSG
+1238 SS

>member
-1 MESDADQLVGQNA
+1 MASEAEQIVGQNA
-14 WLVDEMHRQYLDDPA
+14 WLVDEMHRQYLADPS

-42 RPDRVVAEPSMP
+42 RPDRVVTDPATPAARPQPATEPATP
-54 EPRLRSVPAPEPDP
+54 PQPAAAPEPPPGDP
-68 ELPGRP
+68 L
-74 MRGAAARIAANME
+74 RGAAARIARNME
-87 ASLAIPTATS
+87 ASLAVPTATS

-109 RRIINGYLGRTDGR
+109 RRIVNGYLGRTDGR

-134 VVQAIAHH
+134 VVQAIANHM
-142 RPVMNST
+142 PVMNST
-149 FVDTTGGPRVV
+149 FVDTDNGPRVV
-160 RHEHIGLGIA
+160 RHAHIGLGIA

-178 SRSLLVPCIPEADTL
+178 SRSLLVPCISEADTL
-193 DFPTFVEFYDTM
+193 DFPNFVELYDTM
-205 IRKVRNND
+205 VRKVRAND

-223 VSITNPGTI
+223 VSITNPGTL

-264 PRTLANLG
+264 SRTLADLG

-286 IIQGAESGMFLAAVH
+286 IIQGAESGMFLGAVH
-301 SLLLGEHRFY
+301 ELLLGKHDFY
-311 EDVFRAV
+311 DDIFRAV

-325 RWRADVMPVD
+325 RWRPDILPLD
-335 REQAIVAK
+335 REQAVITK
-343 QVQVNTVINMHR
+343 QVQVNALINMHR

-362 DLDPLAADEPEMH
+362 DLDPLSASEPEMH
-375 DELDPATY
+375 AELDPATY

-398 FGGMD
+398 LGGIE
-403 LGNAD
+403 LGQPD
-408 QRMPL
+408 GKMPL
-413 GDILHVL
+413 GEILHVL

-433 HIQEPGEKEWIQKH
+433 HIQDPDEKQWLQEQ
-447 VEGVDTTV
+447 VEGMGSPV
-455 GFDEKLHIL
+455 GLDEKLHIL

-495 IVILDAVLAKA
+495 IVVLDAVLGKA
-506 ADLGMDSVV
+506 ADLGMASAI

-539 GEFEGNIDESSTQGS
+539 GEFEGNLDESSTQGS

-561 GMTAEFRSPAGNR
+561 GMTSEFESMAGNR

-594 GMVRARMDR
+594 GMVRARLDHLSYDQSSVER
-603 ITDGDG
+603 YAD
-609 EHSPVMGL
+609 PVSGL
-617 VGPNDPSEDHRGPVL
+617 VRGQEAGEDDRYPVL

-647 VSETLNLSLIRGYR
+647 VSETLNLSLIQGYR

-685 SYYCTDAAKM
+685 SYYCTDVAKM

-710 CARVARL
+710 CARVALL

-723 HFQKD
+723 HFHKD

-748 YTQPEMYRRIENHR
+748 YTQPEMYRRIESHR

-776 DITLEEAEQAMD
+776 DITLDEAEKAMD
-788 EFRATLQKAL
+788 EFRAKLQKAL
-798 DETRDRPS
+798 EETRDRNA
-806 DQPDDE
+806 DE
-812 NDDKTSDGQ
+812 SL
-821 HGEAEA
+821 GETVGAANAANRELQL
-827 PTTSKPGEPAT
+827 
-838 DGVSISGAMA
+838 SISGALA
-848 GVSPEVAAAVDTTVT
+848 DPTPHVAPPVDTGVSDTQVKKVFNALT
-863 SDRIEPVYD
+863 SI
-872 ALRSVPD
+872 PD

-890 FKARDTMM
+890 FEARDAMM
-898 DEGVVDW
+898 AQGEVDW
-905 GLAEALAFGTLLGE
+905 GLAEAMAFGTLLDE

-932 GTFSHRHSTLVCYE
+932 GTFSHRHSTLVCNQSA
-946 TGREYRPLAG
+946 REHCPLAA
-956 LAGRGTHLWVY
+956 LARHGAKLWVY

-979 EYGYSVGDTDAL
+979 EYGYSVGDTNAL
-991 VMWEAQFGDFV
+991 VLWEAQFGDFV
-1002 NGAQIII
+1002 NGAQVII

-1014 SAEDKWSQHSGLV
+1014 SAEDKWNQHSGLV

-1046 ERVLQSVAESNV
+1046 ERFLQSVAEDNI

-1065 AAQYFHLLRDQAL
+1065 AAQYFHLLRDQAKHST
-1078 RPERRPLVLFTPKS
+1078 PKPLVLFTPKS

-1099 RSPVSDLVTG
+1099 RSPVADLTNG
-1109 GFSPLLDDPGG
+1109 WFSPVLGDTDG
-1120 PDPNRVAGVVVTSG
+1120 PELGQTTSVVLASG
-1134 KISHEA
+1134 KICHEA
-1140 LAERDRQ
+1140 IAGRNRV
-1147 GSPAAVVRV
+1147 GAPAAVLRV

-1162 PAEALAVAIG
+1162 PASALAEAMDH
-1172 RYPNAN
+1172 YPKVNK
-1178 RIVWLQEEPRNM
+1178 IVWLQEEPQNM
-1190 GPWDYVKGHL
+1190 GPWNYVKGHL
-1200 HDAFADR
+1200 QDAFGDR
-1207 YEIIRASRSESASP
+1207 CDIVRASRTESSSP
-1221 ATGSAAIHRQ
+1221 ATGSAAVHAQ
-1231 EQSALVT
+1231 EQSELIGRT
-1238 GALALLNPSG
+1238 FELLNT

>member
-1 MESDADQLVGQNA
+1 MVGQNA
-14 WLVDEMHRQYLDDPA
+14 WLVDEMHRQYLADPE

-42 RPDRVVAEPSMP
+42 RPDRVLSDQAAPVARLQAVPDPAETAEP
-54 EPRLRSVPAPEPDP
+54 
-68 ELPGRP
+68 LPGDP
-74 MRGAAARIAANME
+74 LRGAAARIARNME
-87 ASLAIPTATS
+87 ASLAVPTATS

-109 RRIINGYLGRTDGR
+109 RRIVNGYLGRTDGR

-142 RPVMNST
+142 MPVMNST
-149 FVDTTGGPRVV
+149 FVDSDNGPRVV
-160 RHEHIGLGIA
+160 RHPHIGLGIA

-178 SRSLLVPCIPEADTL
+178 SRTLLVPCIPEADTL
-193 DFPTFVEFYDTM
+193 DFPNFVELYDTM
-205 IRKVRNND
+205 VRKVRGND

-264 PRTLANLG
+264 SRTLADLG

-286 IIQGAESGMFLAAVH
+286 IIQGAESGMFLGAVH
-301 SLLLGEHRFY
+301 ELLMGKYNFY
-311 EDVFRAV
+311 DDIFRAV

-325 RWRADVMPVD
+325 RWRPDIQPLD
-335 REQAIVAK
+335 REQAVITK
-343 QVQVNTVINMHR
+343 QVQVNALINMHR

-362 DLDPLAADEPEMH
+362 DLDPLSATEPAMH
-375 DELDPATY
+375 AELDPATY

-398 FGGMD
+398 LGGID
-403 LGNAD
+403 LGQPD
-408 QRMPL
+408 GKMPL
-413 GDILHVL
+413 GEILHVL
-420 RNAYCR
+420 RDAYCR

-433 HIQEPGEKEWIQKH
+433 HIQEPDEKQWIQEQ
-447 VEGVDTTV
+447 VEAMAIPMGL
-455 GFDEKLHIL
+455 DEKLHIL

-495 IVILDAVLAKA
+495 IVVLDAVLNKA
-506 ADLGMDSVV
+506 ADLGMDSAI

-539 GEFEGNIDESSTQGS
+539 GEFEGNLDESSTQGS

-561 GMTAEFRSPAGNR
+561 GMSAEFESRSGNL
-574 IPVELA
+574 IGVELA

-594 GMVRARMDR
+594 GMVRARLDR
-603 ITDGDG
+603 VSGAAG
-609 EHSPVMGL
+609 EHSPVKHL
-617 VGPNDPSEDHRGPVL
+617 VGNRLMGDVSRYPVL
-632 PVLVHGDAAFAGQGV
+632 PLLVHGDAAFAGQGV
-647 VSETLNLSLIRGYR
+647 VSETLNLSLIEGYL

-685 SYYCTDAAKM
+685 SYYCTDVAKM

-710 CARVARL
+710 CTRVALL

-723 HFQKD
+723 HFHKD

-748 YTQPEMYRRIENHR
+748 YTQPQMYRRIKEHR

-776 DITLEEAEQAMD
+776 DITLDEAEQAMD
-788 EFRATLQKAL
+788 EFRAKLQKAL
-798 DETRDRPS
+798 EETRDHAE
-806 DQPDDE
+806 DD
-812 NDDKTSDGQ
+812 G
-821 HGEAEA
+821 
-827 PTTSKPGEPAT
+827 PGENTGAAAGQRELQLSISEGLADPTPHVAPPIDT
-838 DGVSISGAMA
+838 GVSERQ
-848 GVSPEVAAAVDTTVT
+848 VKRVF
-863 SDRIEPVYD
+863 D
-872 ALRSVPD
+872 ALVSIPD

-890 FKARDTMM
+890 FEARDAMM
-898 DEGVVDW
+898 AQGMVDW
-905 GLAEALAFGTLLGE
+905 GLAEALAFGTLLDE
-919 GTSIRLAGQDSRR
+919 GVSIRLAGQDSRR
-932 GTFSHRHSTLVCYE
+932 GTFSHRHSTLVCNQ
-946 TGREYRPLAG
+946 TAREHCPLAG
-956 LAGRGTHLWVY
+956 LARQGAKLWVY

-979 EYGYSVGDTDAL
+979 EYGYSVGDTNAL
-991 VMWEAQFGDFV
+991 VLWEAQFGDFV

-1009 DQFVV
+1009 DQFVM
-1014 SAEDKWSQHSGLV
+1014 SAADKWDQQSGLV

-1046 ERVLQSVAESNV
+1046 ERFLQSVAENNV

-1065 AAQYFHLLRDQAL
+1065 AAQYFHLLRDQAK
-1078 RPERRPLVLFTPKS
+1078 RFPHKPLVLFTPKS

-1099 RSPVSDLVTG
+1099 RSPVSDLTEG
-1109 GFSPLLDDPGG
+1109 WFSPLLSDPGG
-1120 PDPNRVAGVVVTSG
+1120 PEAGQATGVVLASG
-1134 KISHEA
+1134 KICHEA
-1140 LAERDRQ
+1140 IAERDRL
-1147 GSPAAVVRV
+1147 GAPAVVLRV

-1162 PAEALAVAIG
+1162 PASALAEALDH
-1172 RYPNAN
+1172 YPNVKK
-1178 RIVWLQEEPRNM
+1178 IVWLQEEPRNM
-1190 GPWDYVKGHL
+1190 GPWNYVKGHL

-1207 YEIIRASRSESASP
+1207 YDIVRASRNESSSP
-1221 ATGSAAIHRQ
+1221 ATGSAVVHAR
-1231 EQSALVT
+1231 EQVELVAQT
-1238 GALALLNPSG
+1238 FALLDLE

>member
-1 MESDADQLVGQNA
+1 MTPDAESMVGQNA
-14 WLVDEMHRQYLDDPA
+14 WLVDEMHRQYLADPE
-29 SVSESWQDFFSDY
+29 SVSESWRDFFSDY
-42 RPDRVVAEPSMP
+42 RPDRVLPESAAPVARLQAVPDPAETAEP
-54 EPRLRSVPAPEPDP
+54 
-68 ELPGRP
+68 LPGDP
-74 MRGAAARIAANME
+74 LRGAAARIAQNME

-109 RRIINGYLGRTDGR
+109 RRIVNGYLGRTDGR

-149 FVDTTGGPRVV
+149 FVDTESGPRVV
-160 RHEHIGLGIA
+160 RHPHIGLGIA

-178 SRSLLVPCIPEADTL
+178 SRSLLVPCIQDADTL
-193 DFPTFVEFYDTM
+193 DFPNFVERYDTM
-205 IRKVRNND
+205 VRKVRNND

-223 VSITNPGTI
+223 VSITNPGTL

-264 PRTLANLG
+264 SRTLADLG

-286 IIQGAESGMFLAAVH
+286 IIQGAESGMFLGAVH
-301 SLLLGEHRFY
+301 ELLLGKHEFY
-311 EDVFRAV
+311 EDIFRAV

-325 RWRADVMPVD
+325 RWRPDILPLD
-335 REQAIVAK
+335 REQAVITK
-343 QVQVNTVINMHR
+343 QVQVNALINMHR

-362 DLDPLAADEPEMH
+362 DLDPLSANEPAMH
-375 DELDPATY
+375 AELDPATY

-398 FGGMD
+398 LGGID
-403 LGNAD
+403 LGQPD
-408 QRMPL
+408 GKMPL

-433 HIQEPGEKEWIQKH
+433 HIQEPGEKQWIQEQ
-447 VEGVDTTV
+447 VEAMGIPM
-455 GFDEKLHIL
+455 GLDEKLHIL

-495 IVILDAVLAKA
+495 IVVLDAVLGRA
-506 ADLGMDSVV
+506 ADLGMASAI

-539 GEFEGNIDESSTQGS
+539 GEFEGNLDESSTQGS

-561 GMTAEFRSPAGNR
+561 GMTSEFVSMAGNR

-594 GMVRARMDR
+594 GMVRARLDHLS
-603 ITDGDG
+603 DDQV
-609 EHSPVMGL
+609 EHSPVSGL
-617 VGPNDPSEDHRGPVL
+617 VRGQVANEDDLYPVL

-647 VSETLNLSLIRGYR
+647 VSETLNLSLIEGYL

-685 SYYCTDAAKM
+685 SYYCTDVAKM

-710 CARVARL
+710 CTRVAHL

-723 HFQKD
+723 HFHKD

-748 YTQPEMYRRIENHR
+748 YTQPEMYRRIEGHR

-788 EFRATLQKAL
+788 QFRAKLQKAL
-798 DETRDRPS
+798 EETRD
-806 DQPDDE
+806 QAA
-812 NDDKTSDGQ
+812 DG
-821 HGEAEA
+821 G
-827 PTTSKPGEPAT
+827 PGETVGIEAA
-838 DGVSISGAMA
+838 GKRELQLSISA
-848 GVSPEVAAAVDTTVT
+848 GLSDPTPNVSLPVDTGMSEKQIKRVFN
-863 SDRIEPVYD
+863 
-872 ALRSVPD
+872 ALTSVPD

-890 FKARDTMM
+890 FEARDAMM
-898 DEGVVDW
+898 VQGMVDW
-905 GLAEALAFGTLLGE
+905 GLAEALAFGTLLDE

-932 GTFSHRHSTLVCYE
+932 GTFSHRHSTLVCNQ
-946 TGREYRPLAG
+946 TAREHCPLAG
-956 LAGRGTHLWVY
+956 LARRGAQMWVY

-979 EYGYSVGDTDAL
+979 EYGYSVGGSDAL
-991 VMWEAQFGDFV
+991 VLWEAQFGDFV

-1014 SAEDKWSQHSGLV
+1014 SAEDKWNQQSGLV

-1046 ERVLQSVAESNV
+1046 ERFLQSVAENNI

-1065 AAQYFHLLRDQAL
+1065 AAQYFHLLRDQAK
-1078 RPERRPLVLFTPKS
+1078 RSTRKPLVLFTPKS

-1099 RSPVSDLVTG
+1099 RSPVTELTSG
-1109 GFSPLLDDPGG
+1109 WFSPVLGDTNG
-1120 PDPNRVAGVVVTSG
+1120 PESGQTTGVVLASG
-1134 KISHEA
+1134 KICHEA
-1140 LAERDRQ
+1140 IAQRDRE
-1147 GSPAAVVRV
+1147 GAPAAVLRV

-1162 PAEALAVAIG
+1162 PVSALAEALAH
-1172 RYPNAN
+1172 YPKLNK
-1178 RIVWLQEEPRNM
+1178 IVWLQEEPQNM
-1190 GPWDYVKGHL
+1190 GPWNYVKGHL
-1200 HDAFADR
+1200 HDAFGDR
-1207 YEIIRASRSESASP
+1207 CEILRASRSESSSP
-1221 ATGSAAIHRQ
+1221 ATGSAAVHAQ
-1231 EQSALVT
+1231 EQSELISRT
-1238 GALALLNPSG
+1238 FALLSVE

>member
-1 MESDADQLVGQNA
+1 MAPDAESMVGQNA
-14 WLVDEMHRQYLDDPA
+14 WLVDEMHRQYLADPM

-42 RPDRVVAEPSMP
+42 RPDRVRP
-54 EPRLRSVPAPEPDP
+54 EASAPEARLRPVPDP
-68 ELPGRP
+68 VEAEEPLPGDP
-74 MRGAAARIAANME
+74 LRGAAARIAQNME

-97 FREVPAKLLDVN
+97 FREIPAKLLDVN
-109 RRIINGYLGRTDGR
+109 RRIVNGYLGRTDGR

-134 VVQAIAHH
+134 VVQAIARHM
-142 RPVMNST
+142 PVMNST
-149 FVDTTGGPRVV
+149 FIDTDNGPRVV
-160 RHEHIGLGIA
+160 RHPHIGLGIA
-170 VDVEKADG
+170 VDVEKTDG
-178 SRSLLVPCIPEADTL
+178 SRTLLVPCIPKADTL
-193 DFPTFVEFYDTM
+193 DFPTFVELYDTM
-205 IRKVRNND
+205 IRKVRSND
-213 LSPDDFAGVT
+213 LSPDDFVGVT
-223 VSITNPGTI
+223 VSITNPGTL

-264 PRTLANLG
+264 SRTLADLG

-286 IIQGAESGMFLAAVH
+286 IIQGAESGMFLGAVH
-301 SLLLGEHRFY
+301 ELLLGKHNFY
-311 EDVFRAV
+311 EDIFRAV

-325 RWRADVMPVD
+325 RWRPDILPLD
-335 REQAIVAK
+335 REQAVITK
-343 QVQVNTVINMHR
+343 QVQVNALINMHR

-362 DLDPLAADEPEMH
+362 DLDPLSASEPEMH
-375 DELDPATY
+375 SELDPATY

-398 FGGMD
+398 LGGIE
-403 LGNAD
+403 LGQPD
-408 QRMPL
+408 GKMPL
-413 GDILHVL
+413 GEILHVL

-433 HIQEPGEKEWIQKH
+433 HIQDPDEKLWIQEH
-447 VEGVDTTV
+447 VEGTGPPV
-455 GFDEKLHIL
+455 GLDEKLHFL

-495 IVILDAVLAKA
+495 IVVLDTVLGKA
-506 ADLGMDSVV
+506 ADLGMDSAI

-539 GEFEGNIDESSTQGS
+539 GEFEGNLDESSTQGS

-561 GMTAEFRSPAGNR
+561 GMTSEFESMAGNR

-594 GMVRARMDR
+594 GMVRAHLDR
-603 ITDGDG
+603 ISNEES
-609 EHSPVMGL
+609 EHSPVSGL
-617 VGPNDPSEDHRGPVL
+617 VRGQAASEDDLFPVL

-647 VSETLNLSLIRGYR
+647 VSETLNLSLIQGYR

-685 SYYCTDAAKM
+685 SYYCTDVAKM

-723 HFQKD
+723 HFHKD
-728 VVIDMWCYRRQ
+728 VVIDLWCYRRQ

-748 YTQPEMYRRIENHR
+748 YTQPEMYRRIESHR

-788 EFRATLQKAL
+788 EFRAKLQQAL
-798 DETRDRPS
+798 EETRD
-806 DQPDDE
+806 E
-812 NDDKTSDGQ
+812 ATSQ
-821 HGEAEA
+821 TGEAA
-827 PTTSKPGEPAT
+827 ITTSRPLEL
-838 DGVSISGAMA
+838 SISGALSHSTPHVA
-848 GVSPEVAAAVDTTVT
+848 PPVDTGVSERQIKRVL
-863 SDRIEPVYD
+863 D
-872 ALRSVPD
+872 ALTSMPD
-879 GFVLHP
+879 GFMLHP

-890 FKARDTMM
+890 FEARDSMM
-898 DEGVVDW
+898 AQGMVDW
-905 GLAEALAFGTLLGE
+905 GLAEALAFGSLLDE

-932 GTFSHRHSTLVCYE
+932 GTFSHRHSTLVCNQ
-946 TGREYRPLAG
+946 TAREHCPLAG
-956 LAGRGTHLWVY
+956 LARGGAKLWVY

-979 EYGYSVGDTDAL
+979 EYGYSVGDANAL
-991 VMWEAQFGDFV
+991 VLWEAQFGDFV

-1009 DQFVV
+1009 DQFVM
-1014 SAEDKWSQHSGLV
+1014 SAADKWDQQSGLV

-1046 ERVLQSVAESNV
+1046 ERFLQSVAENNI

-1065 AAQYFHLLRDQAL
+1065 AAQYFHLLRDQAK
-1078 RPERRPLVLFTPKS
+1078 RSPRRPLVLFTPKS

-1099 RSPVSDLVTG
+1099 RSPVADLTDG
-1109 GFSPLLDDPGG
+1109 WFSPLLTDPAG
-1120 PDPNRVAGVVVTSG
+1120 PEPSQATSVVLASG

-1140 LAERDRQ
+1140 IAERDRI
-1147 GSPAAVVRV
+1147 GAPAAVLRV

-1162 PAEALAVAIG
+1162 PASALAEALDH
-1172 RYPNAN
+1172 YPKVDK
-1178 RIVWLQEEPRNM
+1178 IVWLQEEPQNM
-1190 GPWDYVKGHL
+1190 GPWNYVKGHL
-1200 HDAFADR
+1200 HDAFGDR
-1207 YEIIRASRSESASP
+1207 CEIVRASRNESSSP
-1221 ATGSAAIHRQ
+1221 ATGSAAVHAR
-1231 EQSALVT
+1231 EQSELIAQ
-1238 GALALLNPSG
+1238 AFALLGAE

>member
-1 MESDADQLVGQNA
+1 MSPEAEAVVGQNA
-14 WLVDEMHRQYLDDPA
+14 WLVDEMHRQYLADPT

-42 RPDRVVAEPSMP
+42 RPDRVLPDGDGPAPAPAPPPGATPTP
-54 EPRLRSVPAPEPDP
+54 EPAPGDP
-68 ELPGRP
+68 L
-74 MRGAAARIAANME
+74 RGAAARIARNME
-87 ASLAIPTATS
+87 ASLAVPTATS

-109 RRIINGYLGRTDGR
+109 RRIVNGYLGRTDGR
-123 KVSYTHLIAYA
+123 KVSYTHLIAFA

-142 RPVMNST
+142 QPVMNST
-149 FVDTTGGPRVV
+149 FVDTDQGPRVV
-160 RHEHIGLGIA
+160 RHPHIGLGIA

-178 SRSLLVPCIPEADTL
+178 SRTLLVPCIPEADTL
-193 DFPTFVEFYDTM
+193 DFPHFVELYDTM
-205 IRKVRNND
+205 VRKVRSND
-213 LSPDDFAGVT
+213 LSPDDFVGVT
-223 VSITNPGTI
+223 VSITNPGTL

-264 PRTLANLG
+264 SRTLADLG

-286 IIQGAESGMFLAAVH
+286 IIQGAESGMFLGAVH
-301 SLLLGEHRFY
+301 ELLLGKHDFY
-311 EDVFRAV
+311 DHIFRAV

-325 RWRADVMPVD
+325 RWRPDILPLD
-335 REQAIVAK
+335 REQAGITK
-343 QVQVNTVINMHR
+343 QVQVNALINMHR

-362 DLDPLAADEPEMH
+362 DLDPLSANEPEMH
-375 DELDPATY
+375 AELDPATY

-398 FGGMD
+398 QGGLE
-403 LGNAD
+403 LGQPD
-408 QRMPL
+408 GKMPL

-433 HIQEPGEKEWIQKH
+433 HIQEPDEKQWIQQQ
-447 VEGVDTTV
+447 VEAVDLPV
-455 GFDEKLHIL
+455 GLEAKLHIL

-495 IVILDAVLAKA
+495 IVVLDTTLAAA
-506 ADLGMDSVV
+506 ADAGMDSVI

-529 IVGKDYGQLF
+529 IVGKDYEQLF
-539 GEFEGNIDESSTQGS
+539 GEFEGNLDESTIQGS

-561 GMTAEFRSPAGNR
+561 GMTSVFESSAGNR

-594 GMVRARMDR
+594 GMVRARLDR
-603 ITDGDG
+603 IGHEPR
-609 EHSPVMGL
+609 EHSPVRGL
-617 VGPNDPSEDHRGPVL
+617 VRGGPAAESSPYGVL
-632 PVLVHGDAAFAGQGV
+632 PLLVHGDAAFAGQGV
-647 VSETLNLSLIRGYR
+647 VSETLNLSLIQGYR

-685 SYYCTDAAKM
+685 SYYCTDVAKM

-717 ALAYRN
+717 ALDYRN
-723 HFQKD
+723 TFHKD

-748 YTQPEMYRRIENHR
+748 FTQPEMYRRIEHHR

-788 EFRATLQKAL
+788 EFRSKLQHALEDTRSRTTDPPASSPERAPEAGRPPLELSLSAALAAPPPPPDPPVATGV
-798 DETRDRPS
+798 
-806 DQPDDE
+806 DDE
-812 NDDKTSDGQ
+812 QVDRVF
-821 HGEAEA
+821 EA
-827 PTTSKPGEPAT
+827 
-838 DGVSISGAMA
+838 
-848 GVSPEVAAAVDTTVT
+848 VAA
-863 SDRIEPVYD
+863 
-872 ALRSVPD
+872 VPE

-890 FKARDTMM
+890 FEARNAMM
-898 DEGVVDW
+898 EEGTVDW
-905 GLAEALAFGTLLGE
+905 GLAEALAFGTLLDE

-932 GTFSHRHSTLVCYE
+932 GTFSHRHSTLVCHL
-946 TGREYRPLAG
+946 TAREHCPLAG
-956 LAGRGTHLWVY
+956 LTRDGATFWVY

-979 EYGYSVGDTDAL
+979 EYGYSVGSPDAL
-991 VMWEAQFGDFV
+991 VLWEAQFGDFV

-1009 DQFVV
+1009 DQFVM
-1014 SAEDKWSQHSGLV
+1014 SAEDKWNQHSGLV

-1046 ERVLQSVAESNV
+1046 ERFLQSAAENNI

-1065 AAQYFHLLRDQAL
+1065 AAQYFHLLRDQAQ
-1078 RPERRPLVLFTPKS
+1078 RTPRRPLVLFTPKS

-1099 RSPVSDLVTG
+1099 RSPVSELTG
-1109 GFSPLLDDPGG
+1109 GSFSPVLADPGG
-1120 PDPNRVAGVVVTSG
+1120 PDPGEVTSAVLASG

-1140 LAERDRQ
+1140 LAERDRC
-1147 GSPAAVVRV
+1147 GAPTAVVRV

-1162 PAEALAVAIG
+1162 PAVALAEALD
-1172 RYPNAN
+1172 RYP
-1178 RIVWLQEEPRNM
+1178 RIDKVVWLQEEPQNM
-1190 GPWDYVKGHL
+1190 GPWNYVKGHL
-1200 HDAFADR
+1200 HDGYGDR
-1207 YEIIRASRSESASP
+1207 CAIVGASRLESSSP
-1221 ATGSAAIHRQ
+1221 ATGSAAVHAQ
-1231 EQSALVT
+1231 EQAELVART
-1238 GALALLNPSG
+1238 FSSLKS

>member
-1 MESDADQLVGQNA
+1 MAPEAEQIVGQNA
-14 WLVDEMHRQYLDDPA
+14 WLVDEMHRQYLADPK

-42 RPDRVVAEPSMP
+42 RPDRVLPDQAAPSERLPPVP
-54 EPRLRSVPAPEPDP
+54 EPEEAPEPS
-68 ELPGRP
+68 PGAP
-74 MRGAAARIAANME
+74 LRGAAARIARNME
-87 ASLAIPTATS
+87 ASLAVPTATS

-142 RPVMNST
+142 MPVMNST
-149 FVDTTGGPRVV
+149 FVDADNGPRVV
-160 RHEHIGLGIA
+160 RHPHIGLGIA

-178 SRSLLVPCIPEADTL
+178 SRSLLVPCLPEADTL
-193 DFPTFVEFYDTM
+193 DFPNFVELYDTM
-205 IRKVRNND
+205 IRKVRSND
-213 LSPDDFAGVT
+213 LNPDDFAGVT
-223 VSITNPGTI
+223 VSITNPGTL

-264 PRTLANLG
+264 SRTLADLG

-286 IIQGAESGMFLAAVH
+286 IIQGAESGMFLGAIH
-301 SLLLGEHRFY
+301 ELLLGKHDFY
-311 EDVFRAV
+311 EDIFQAV

-325 RWRADVMPVD
+325 RWRPDILPLD
-335 REQAIVAK
+335 REQAVITK
-343 QVQVNTVINMHR
+343 QVQVNALINMHR

-362 DLDPLAADEPEMH
+362 DLDPLSANEPEMH
-375 DELDPATY
+375 AELDPATY

-398 FGGMD
+398 LGGIDMGQPD
-403 LGNAD
+403 GK
-408 QRMPL
+408 MPL
-413 GDILHVL
+413 GEILHVL

-433 HIQEPGEKEWIQKH
+433 HIQDPDEKQWIQEQ
-447 VEGVDTTV
+447 VEGAGAPV
-455 GFDEKLHIL
+455 GLGEKLHIL

-495 IVILDAVLAKA
+495 IVVLDAVLGKA
-506 ADLGMDSVV
+506 ADLGMASAI

-529 IVGKDYGQLF
+529 IVGKDYAQLF
-539 GEFEGNIDESSTQGS
+539 GEFEGNLDESSTQGS

-561 GMTAEFRSPAGNR
+561 GMTSEFESMAGNR
-574 IPVELA
+574 IAVELA

-594 GMVRARMDR
+594 GMVRARLDH
-603 ITDGDG
+603 ISNAQS
-609 EHSPVMGL
+609 EHSPVSGL
-617 VGPNDPSEDHRGPVL
+617 VRGQAAGEENRYPVL
-632 PVLVHGDAAFAGQGV
+632 PLLVHGDAAFAGQGV
-647 VSETLNLSLIRGYR
+647 VSETLNLSLIQGYL

-676 TTTAESARS
+676 TTTAEAARS
-685 SYYCTDAAKM
+685 SYYCTDVAKM

-710 CARVARL
+710 CARVALL

-723 HFQKD
+723 HFHKD

-776 DITLEEAEQAMD
+776 DITLAEAEQAMD
-788 EFRATLQKAL
+788 EFRAKLQKAL
-798 DETRDRPS
+798 EETRDR
-806 DQPDDE
+806 
-812 NDDKTSDGQ
+812 TSDD
-821 HGEAEA
+821 
-827 PTTSKPGEPAT
+827 SPGETVGSANAASRDLLLSISEGLADSTPHVAPPVDT
-838 DGVSISGAMA
+838 GVSERQIRR
-848 GVSPEVAAAVDTTVT
+848 VFDVLT
-863 SDRIEPVYD
+863 
-872 ALRSVPD
+872 SVPD

-890 FKARDTMM
+890 FEARDKMM
-898 DEGVVDW
+898 AEGMVDW
-905 GLAEALAFGTLLGE
+905 GLAEALAFGTLLDE

-932 GTFSHRHSTLVCYE
+932 GTFSHRHSTLVCNQ
-946 TGREYRPLAG
+946 TAREHCPLAE
-956 LAGRGTHLWVY
+956 LARGRAKLWVY

-979 EYGYSVGDTDAL
+979 EYGYSVGDTSAL
-991 VMWEAQFGDFV
+991 VLWEAQFGDFV

-1009 DQFVV
+1009 DQFVM
-1014 SAEDKWSQHSGLV
+1014 SAEDKWNQRSGLV

-1046 ERVLQSVAESNV
+1046 ERFLQSVAENNI

-1065 AAQYFHLLRDQAL
+1065 AAQYFHLLRDQAK
-1078 RPERRPLVLFTPKS
+1078 RSKRKPLVLFTPKS

-1099 RSPVSDLVTG
+1099 RSPVGDLTDGWFSPVLSDPGDLDPRHVTG
-1109 GFSPLLDDPGG
+1109 
-1120 PDPNRVAGVVVTSG
+1120 VVLASG

-1140 LAERDRQ
+1140 IAERDRV
-1147 GSPAAVVRV
+1147 GVPAAVVRV

-1162 PAEALAVAIG
+1162 PASALAEALG
-1172 RYPNAN
+1172 HYPQIDK
-1178 RIVWLQEEPRNM
+1178 IVWLQEEPQNM
-1190 GPWDYVKGHL
+1190 GPWNYAKGHL
-1200 HDAFADR
+1200 HEAFADR
-1207 YEIIRASRSESASP
+1207 CDIVRASRNESSSP
-1221 ATGSAAIHRQ
+1221 ATGSAAVHNQ
-1231 EQSALVT
+1231 EQAELVART
-1238 GALALLNPSG
+1238 FDLLNS

>member
-1 MESDADQLVGQNA
+1 MAPDPEQIVGQNA
-14 WLVDEMHRQYLDDPA
+14 WLVDEMHRQYLADPT

-42 RPDRVVAEPSMP
+42 RPDRVLTEPAAP
-54 EPRLRSVPAPEPDP
+54 EPRLRPVPEPAEAPEPP
-68 ELPGRP
+68 PGNP
-74 MRGAAARIAANME
+74 LRGAAARIASNME

-123 KVSYTHLIAYA
+123 RVSYTHLIAYA

-142 RPVMNST
+142 RPVMNSSY
-149 FVDTTGGPRVV
+149 VDADSGPRVV
-160 RHEHIGLGIA
+160 RHPHIGLGIA
-170 VDVEKADG
+170 VDVEKTDG
-178 SRSLLVPCIPEADTL
+178 SRSLLVPCISEADTL
-193 DFPTFVEFYDTM
+193 DFPNFVELYDTM
-205 IRKVRNND
+205 VRKVRTSD

-264 PRTLANLG
+264 SRTLADLG

-286 IIQGAESGMFLAAVH
+286 IIQGAESGMFLGAVH
-301 SLLLGEHRFY
+301 ELLLGQHNFY
-311 EDVFRAV
+311 EDIFRAV

-325 RWRADVMPVD
+325 RWRPDILPLD
-335 REQAIVAK
+335 REQAKVTK
-343 QVQVNTVINMHR
+343 QGQVNAIINMHR

-362 DLDPLAADEPEMH
+362 DLDPLSANEPEMH
-375 DELDPATY
+375 SELDPATY

-398 FGGMD
+398 LGGID
-403 LGNAD
+403 LGQPD
-408 QRMPL
+408 GMMPL
-413 GDILHVL
+413 GEILHVL
-420 RNAYCR
+420 RDAYCR

-433 HIQEPGEKEWIQKH
+433 HIQEPDEKQWIQQQ
-447 VEGVDTTV
+447 VEQMGIPM
-455 GFDEKLHIL
+455 GLGEKLHIL

-495 IVILDAVLAKA
+495 IVVLDAVLGKA
-506 ADLGMDSVV
+506 ADLGMDSAIV
-515 MGMAHRG
+515 GMAHRG

-539 GEFEGNIDESSTQGS
+539 GEFEGNLDESSTQGS

-561 GMTAEFRSPAGNR
+561 GMTSEFESMAGNR

-594 GMVRARMDR
+594 GMVRARLDR
-603 ITDGDG
+603 ISLEQGDV
-609 EHSPVMGL
+609 ERCADPVSGL
-617 VGPNDPSEDHRGPVL
+617 VRGQSASEDDRYPVL
-632 PVLVHGDAAFAGQGV
+632 PLLVHGDAAFAGQGV
-647 VSETLNLSLIRGYR
+647 VSETLNLSLIQGYR

-685 SYYCTDAAKM
+685 SYYCTDVAKM

-710 CARVARL
+710 CDRVARL

-723 HFQKD
+723 HFHKD

-748 YTQPEMYRRIENHR
+748 YTQPEMYRRIEGHR

-776 DITLEEAEQAMD
+776 DITLDEAEQAMD
-788 EFRATLQKAL
+788 QFRSKLQEAL
-798 DETRDRPS
+798 EETRDRNADETPS
-806 DQPDDE
+806 D
-812 NDDKTSDGQ
+812 TAGI
-821 HGEAEA
+821 GEAGRRELQL
-827 PTTSKPGEPAT
+827 
-838 DGVSISGAMA
+838 SISESLADASPHVAPSIDTGASEEQLRR
-848 GVSPEVAAAVDTTVT
+848 VF
-863 SDRIEPVYD
+863 D
-872 ALRSVPD
+872 ALASVPD

-890 FKARDTMM
+890 FEARDSMM
-898 DEGVVDW
+898 AQGMVDW
-905 GLAEALAFGTLLGE
+905 GLAEALAFGTLLDE
-919 GTSIRLAGQDSRR
+919 EMSIRLAGQDSRR
-932 GTFSHRHSTLVCYE
+932 GTFSHRHSTLVCNQSA
-946 TGREYRPLAG
+946 REHCPLAG
-956 LAGRGTHLWVY
+956 LARGGAELWVY

-979 EYGYSVGDTDAL
+979 EYGYSVGDTNAL
-991 VMWEAQFGDFV
+991 VLWEAQFGDFV

-1009 DQFVV
+1009 DQFVL
-1014 SAEDKWSQHSGLV
+1014 SAEDKWNQHSGLV

-1046 ERVLQSVAESNV
+1046 ERFLQSVAENNI

-1065 AAQYFHLLRDQAL
+1065 AAQYFHLLRDQAK
-1078 RPERRPLVLFTPKS
+1078 RTARKPLVLFTPKS

-1099 RSPVSDLVTG
+1099 RSPVAELTDG
-1109 GFSPLLDDPGG
+1109 RFSPLLGDPAG
-1120 PDPNRVAGVVVTSG
+1120 PDPEQVTGVVLASG
-1134 KISHEA
+1134 KICHEA
-1140 LAERDRQ
+1140 VAHRDRE
-1147 GSPAAVVRV
+1147 GAPVAVLRV

-1162 PAEALAVAIG
+1162 PASALAEALDH
-1172 RYPNAN
+1172 YPKADK
-1178 RIVWLQEEPRNM
+1178 IVWLQEEPQNM
-1190 GPWDYVKGHL
+1190 GPWNYAKGHL

-1207 YEIIRASRSESASP
+1207 FDIVRASRTESSSP
-1221 ATGSAAIHRQ
+1221 ATGSAAVHVQ
-1231 EQSALVT
+1231 EQSELIART
-1238 GALALLNPSG
+1238 IATMSGNS